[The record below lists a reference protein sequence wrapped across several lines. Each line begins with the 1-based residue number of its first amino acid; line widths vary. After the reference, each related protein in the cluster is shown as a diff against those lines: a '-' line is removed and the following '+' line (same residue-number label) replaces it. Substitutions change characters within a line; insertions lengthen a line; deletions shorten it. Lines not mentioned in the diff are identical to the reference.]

1 MEHEEIMEYGEKIQH
16 SAESITDNISSY
28 TIIRSVLFDEA
39 EFEEV
44 PTSQPMQCMQDFLAA
59 EINGDKDLAMKK
71 LFAAGV
77 ALANDSGVLPLP
89 DATPEMIST
98 IADETLTRAK
108 LAYKVATG
116 EIQIEDVTDALIDN
130 ATARAMAVADVA
142 VEKGL
147 PLAVEGVCDVVSVA
161 FPPFAG
167 IAQVAKPM
175 LKQIAVRVAP
185 KVKEVVKK
193 GICKV
198 SHAAKET
205 ARAAVSK
212 VEKAGSKIFS
222 WIRAKLFS

>member
-1 MEHEEIMEYGEKIQH
+1 MEHEEIIQQ
-16 SAESITDNISSY
+16 SAQLIKDDISTY
-28 TIIRSVLFDEA
+28 TTIQSALLDEVGL
-39 EFEEV
+39 EEL
-44 PTSQPMQCMQDFLAA
+44 PASQPMQCMQDFLDA

-89 DATPEMIST
+89 DNSPEMIST

-108 LAYKVATG
+108 VAYKVATG
-116 EIQIEDVTDALIDN
+116 DIQVEDVTDALIDN

-147 PLAVEGVCDVVSVA
+147 PLAVEGVCDVVSA
-161 FPPFAG
+161 AYPPFAG
-167 IAQVAKPM
+167 IAQVAKPI
-175 LKQIAVRVAP
+175 LKQVAVRVAP
-185 KVKEVVKK
+185 KLKEAVKK
-193 GICKV
+193 GISKV
-198 SHAAKET
+198 STIAKQT

-212 VEKAGSKIFS
+212 VEEAGSKIFS